1 MATPYCEIINAF
13 LRRIELDRKFFN
25 YLNMTPEQANEI
37 ARQRSMGLMNEAIGI
52 LVSYCSPEID
62 FADQDDEA
70 GQFNVTL
77 TAREKYLISSL
88 MYQQYLERDIAKL
101 KVLNVNYTPTELRV
115 FDPSNARQTFMS
127 IYQYVCDQNAQ
138 LMDEYRNRGRDD
150 GQYLSIDFSAYDEA
164 DDE

>member
-13 LRRIELDRKFFN
+13 LRRIEMDRNFFN
-25 YLNMTPEQANEI
+25 YLNMTPEQAGEL
-37 ARQRSMGLMNEAIGI
+37 ARQRSLGLMGEAIGI
-52 LVSYCSPEID
+52 LVSYCSPEVD
-62 FADQDDEA
+62 FTDRDDEA
-70 GQFNVTL
+70 EQFNFSL
-77 TAREKYLISSL
+77 TAREKYLIPSL

-115 FDPSNARQTFMS
+115 FDPSNARETFMN
-127 IYQYVCDQNAQ
+127 IYRYVCDTNAS

-150 GQYLSIDFSAYDEA
+150 GKYLSINFAAYDEV